1 MKTIDTRGELCPT
14 PLIMTKKAI
23 SGAALGEQFEIL
35 SDNDTARCNLMSYL
49 EELGI
54 VATCS
59 QQQDIFRIT
68 FATGST
74 APMAAN
80 SSNAEQFCA
89 APVAAKDTKGYAVV
103 LSSNVMGR
111 GDDALGEI
119 LMRACINSLGELDQL
134 PSVII
139 LYNSGV
145 QLAISGSDTAA
156 SLLALHK
163 RSVEIIV
170 CGTCV
175 DFYGLKDKIAVGT
188 ISNMYKINTVLS
200 EATKVVYP

>member
-35 SDNDTARCNLMSYL
+35 SDNDTAHCNLMSYL

-59 QQQDIFRIT
+59 QHQGIFRIT

-74 APMAAN
+74 TPIAADN
-80 SSNAEQFCA
+80 SGVAQFCVPSIA
-89 APVAAKDTKGYAVV
+89 TTQKKGYAMVF
-103 LSSNVMGR
+103 SSNVMGR

-134 PSVII
+134 PGVII
-139 LYNSGV
+139 MYNSGV
-145 QLAISGSDTAA
+145 KLAIAGSDTAA

-175 DFYGLKDKIAVGT
+175 DFYGLKDKIVVGT

-200 EATKVVYP
+200 EATKIVYP